1 MHVGR
6 IPENAGSLHRLGPLR
21 AVRQRTG
28 FFEGCQRFGFQI
40 ESGLWVFDRSSHG
53 TELFGR
59 CWLIRLPRLAGGPA
73 RDVRFEGIASLNP
86 GFGVG
91 AFRALVGSMFETLRY
106 GRDGSRHHPHLAV
119 GAARTVDWQ

>member
-6 IPENAGSLHRLGPLR
+6 IPENAGSPHRLGPLR
-21 AVRQRTG
+21 TVRQRTG

-59 CWLIRLPRLAGGPA
+59 CWMIRLPRLASRPA
-73 RDVRFEGIASLNP
+73 QGSPFMGIAGLNS

-91 AFRALVGSMFETLRY
+91 AFRALVATTLETL
-106 GRDGSRHHPHLAV
+106 
-119 GAARTVDWQ
+119 